1 MHDVAGPQVL
11 GRAVERQFGEAVQFL
26 VEREHGVAAVVA
38 GADGDAR
45 GPEEDVGGVEGGEA
59 GAVG

>member
-1 MHDVAGPQVL
+1 MD
-11 GRAVERQFGEAVQFL
+11 
-26 VEREHGVAAVVA
+26 REDGVAAVVA

-45 GPEEDVGGVEGGEA
+45 GAEEDVGGVEGGEA